1 MSHQRL
7 HSGERPYS
15 CDKCNKSFTQQG
27 GLIRHNRVHTG
38 ERPFSCDVCGKAFRC
53 QSYLV
58 PHKRRHCHKPAFV
71 PTYMRYTF
79 NGSLVC
85 QDVGRLWKIP

>member
-1 MSHQRL
+1 MTHQRL

-38 ERPFSCDVCGKAFRC
+38 ERPFSCDACGKAFRC

-58 PHKRRHCHKPAFV
+58 PHKLRHCRSMHHMHPCLR
-71 PTYMRYTF
+71 TCITHSRD
-79 NGSLVC
+79 L
-85 QDVGRLWKIP
+85 